1 MVKWKPFPFSL
12 EVLKR
17 PENRRYR
24 LDDGKIKE
32 FRKLL
37 TTLEA
42 NAEQDQLGERDR
54 LLERNRQVY
63 KFQDLKK
70 EVILP
75 TLRALM
81 VDLDR
86 KGHLTRLWEKT
97 PEKVRFDVQ
106 IQTREPKRGAIE
118 ISLHPTES
126 RLKVEYGWSS
136 GAREQELYPLEAI
149 AAAFVTERMMHLL
162 RGLL

>member
-1 MVKWKPFPFSL
+1 MEEK
-12 EVLKR
+12 KR
-17 PENRRYR
+17 
-24 LDDGKIKE
+24 KE
-32 FRKLL
+32 FRTLL
-37 TTLEA
+37 TELEIEKERA
-42 NAEQDQLGERDR
+42 QLGERDV

-63 KFQDLKK
+63 RFLEVKK

-106 IQTREPKRGAIE
+106 IQTRVPKRGAIE
-118 ISLHPTES
+118 MSLHPSEAT
-126 RLKVEYGWSS
+126 LLVDYGWSS
-136 GAREQELYPLEAI
+136 GTTEKETYPLDEIEAG
-149 AAAFVTERMMHLL
+149 FVTDRLMHLL
-162 RGLL
+162 RGLI

>member
-1 MVKWKPFPFSL
+1 M
-12 EVLKR
+12 E
-17 PENRRYR
+17 E
-24 LDDGKIKE
+24 GKIKE

-42 NAEQDQLGERDR
+42 NDEQDQLGERDR

-63 KFQDLKK
+63 RFLSLKK
-70 EVILP
+70 EVVLP

-86 KGHLTRLWEKT
+86 KGHLTRLYEKT

-106 IQTREPKRGAIE
+106 IQTRVPKRGAIE
-118 ISLHPTES
+118 ISLHPSEPKV
-126 RLKVEYGWSS
+126 KVEYGWST
-136 GAREQELYPLEAI
+136 GARESELYPLEEVQG
-149 AAAFVTERMMHLL
+149 AFVADRMMHLL
-162 RGLL
+162 RGLLT

>member
-1 MVKWKPFPFSL
+1 L
-12 EVLKR
+12 ENLL
-17 PENRRYR
+17 E
-24 LDDGKIKE
+24 DGKIKE
-32 FRKLL
+32 FRQLL
-37 TTLEA
+37 TTLEV

-63 KFQDLKK
+63 RFQEIKK
-70 EVILP
+70 EIILP

-97 PEKVRFDVQ
+97 PEKLRFDVQ
-106 IQTREPKRGAIE
+106 IQTRVPKRGAIE
-118 ISLHPTES
+118 ISLHPSEPK
-126 RLKVEYGWSS
+126 LKVEYGWSS
-136 GAREQELYPLEAI
+136 GTREEEIYGMEKI
-149 AAAFVTERMMHLL
+149 EAAFVTDRMMHLL

>member
-1 MVKWKPFPFSL
+1 L
-12 EVLKR
+12 E
-17 PENRRYR
+17 
-24 LDDGKIKE
+24 DGKIKE
-32 FRKLL
+32 FRQLL
-37 TTLEA
+37 TTLEV

-63 KFQDLKK
+63 RFQEIKK

-97 PEKVRFDVQ
+97 PEKLRFDVQ
-106 IQTREPKRGAIE
+106 IQTRVPKRGAIE
-118 ISLHPTES
+118 ISLHPSEPK
-126 RLKVEYGWSS
+126 LKVEYGWSS
-136 GAREQELYPLEAI
+136 GAREEEVYGMEKI
-149 AAAFVTERMMHLL
+149 EAAFVTDRMMHLL

>member
-1 MVKWKPFPFSL
+1 L
-12 EVLKR
+12 ENLL
-17 PENRRYR
+17 E
-24 LDDGKIKE
+24 DGKIKE
-32 FRKLL
+32 FRQLL
-37 TTLEA
+37 TTIES

-63 KFQDLKK
+63 RFQEIKK
-70 EVILP
+70 EIILP

-97 PEKVRFDVQ
+97 PEKLRFDVQ
-106 IQTREPKRGAIE
+106 IQTRVPKRGAIE
-118 ISLHPTES
+118 ISLHSSEPK
-126 RLKVEYGWSS
+126 LKVEYGWSS
-136 GAREQELYPLEAI
+136 GAREEETYPMEKI
-149 AAAFVTERMMHLL
+149 EAAFVTDRMMHLL

>member
-1 MVKWKPFPFSL
+1 L
-12 EVLKR
+12 ENLL
-17 PENRRYR
+17 E
-24 LDDGKIKE
+24 DGKIKE
-32 FRKLL
+32 FRQLL
-37 TTLEA
+37 TTLES

-63 KFQDLKK
+63 RFQEIKK
-70 EVILP
+70 DVILP

-97 PEKVRFDVQ
+97 PEKLRFDVQ
-106 IQTREPKRGAIE
+106 IQTRVPKRGAIE
-118 ISLHPTES
+118 ISLHPSEPK
-126 RLKVEYGWSS
+126 LKVEYGWNS
-136 GAREQELYPLEAI
+136 GAREQETYPMEKI
-149 AAAFVTERMMHLL
+149 EAAFVTERMMHLL